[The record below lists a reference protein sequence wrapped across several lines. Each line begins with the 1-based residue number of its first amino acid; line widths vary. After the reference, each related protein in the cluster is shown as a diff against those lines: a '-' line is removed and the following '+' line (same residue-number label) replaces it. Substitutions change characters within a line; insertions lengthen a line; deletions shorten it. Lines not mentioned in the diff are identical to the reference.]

1 MDDGRTTANKRRAK
15 ISDQELAEVCKT
27 MTIDEIA
34 QKYEMH
40 PQQVRRRCREGG
52 FNPVGYK
59 NPNYRSIAMASVN
72 ARGLRGPGG
81 SNHTIIWGEYWHYIS
96 SQAETFNSKHPDFEY
111 IETRRKHSSTRV
123 RLKCRKCSSIIERA
137 ASTIRT
143 KGIECEF
150 CKEQNEI
157 QKELQEGRIKLMR
170 FFNALAES
178 KKPKHCEYCG
188 TEFFSQSPYAK
199 YCSEKC
205 KRKNRGGSIR
215 KRCRKYGALYD
226 PSVKPIKVFERD
238 GYVCQICGIACND
251 TDRTWGSFGPYAPTV
266 DHILALANGGQH
278 TWDNVQ
284 CVHAICNSYK
294 RDLIV

>member
-1 MDDGRTTANKRRAK
+1 MADGRISANKKRSK
-15 ISDQELAEVCKT
+15 ISDQELIEACRT
-27 MTIDEIA
+27 MTINEIA
-34 QKYEMH
+34 QKYGMH
-40 PQQVRRRCREGG
+40 PQQVRRRCRNNGCKAIS
-52 FNPVGYK
+52 YA
-59 NPNYRSIAMASVN
+59 NPNYRSISMTSVN
-72 ARGLRGPGG
+72 ERGLG
-81 SNHTIIWGEYWHYIS
+81 NHGVIWGECWHYIS
-96 SQAETFNSKHPDFEY
+96 SQAKTFKDKHPEFKY
-111 IETRRKHSSTRV
+111 IESRRKGDTKKV
-123 RLKCRKCSSIIERA
+123 RLKCRKCGSIVERA
-137 ASTIRT
+137 ESTVRA

-150 CKEQNEI
+150 CKEQKKL
-157 QKELQEGRIKLMR
+157 QKERIKLMR

-205 KRKNRGGSIR
+205 KKKSKGSSIR

-251 TDRTWGSFGPYAPTV
+251 TDKTWGSFGPYAPTV